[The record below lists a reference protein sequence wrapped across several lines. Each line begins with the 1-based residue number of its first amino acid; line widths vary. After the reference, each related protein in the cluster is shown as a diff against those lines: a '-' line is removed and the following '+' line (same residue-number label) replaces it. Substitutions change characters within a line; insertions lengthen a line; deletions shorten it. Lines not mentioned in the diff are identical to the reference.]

1 MLKTCAEVCR
11 GVQMSSIAWA
21 VWCVDFLSQLSSAK
35 TKGLDPSLLDDQ
47 RFIFKSR

>member
-1 MLKTCAEVCR
+1 MEYRCQALPGLFGALIFCP
-11 GVQMSSIAWA
+11 
-21 VWCVDFLSQLSSAK
+21 QLSSAK